1 MCALSV
7 GVPVNDENIK
17 SLFELVKAKN
27 VVLGELKVKTEG
39 LSPES
44 LDMVRMMLPT
54 VTSPVGGGKCL
65 CCEEVDLVLSYTIS
79 CLFVFRLLE
88 FRFILSSR
96 DL

>member
-1 MCALSV
+1 MVCALSV

-17 SLFELVKAKN
+17 SLCELVKAKN

-54 VTSPVGGGKCL
+54 VTSPVV
-65 CCEEVDLVLSYTIS
+65 EEIGVCWRWEMTV
-79 CLFVFRLLE
+79 
-88 FRFILSSR
+88 
-96 DL
+96 